1 MATQPLVRLLMV
13 SKDVGLMEAMA
24 RALGS
29 GVETRNSNEWG
40 LAKADDWCTWCDVA
54 LLDLRASN
62 TAGNHLP
69 AMRLMDQI
77 RESVSRPPMIIF
89 CDEEDRAVMNY
100 AVEHGAYDTVTNPP
114 NMSELRLVLQRA
126 AKMHQAEQELEALR
140 HQASEDGQLDDLLA
154 TSPAMQDLFALSQ
167 KIATCDVSVLI
178 TGETGTGKELL
189 ARAIHR
195 ISARASQ
202 PLVAFSC
209 ANLPETL
216 IEDELF
222 GHERGAFTGALT
234 SRRGRL
240 EMAERGTVFL
250 DEIGDLSMSLQPK
263 LLRVLQERSFERLG
277 SSTTTSV
284 NIRVIS
290 ASNRNLSEMVHQGL
304 FREDLYYRLNVVQ
317 MHIPPL
323 RDRQEDIPLL
333 ANHFLQIATRQ
344 FNRSA
349 NAFSQSAMLCL
360 EEYPWPGNVRELENA
375 VKRAVVL
382 AEGETVES
390 WHLPASIL
398 PASEAPAAARS
409 YEAEVR
415 QFKRRLIL
423 RTLRGCD
430 WQKAET
436 ARTLGIARGYLHRLI
451 NQLGIRLAESGS
463 REKIALPA
471 RGQGE
476 RSA

>member
-1 MATQPLVRLLMV
+1 MATHPSVRLLLL
-13 SKDVGLMEAMA
+13 SKDVGLMDAIA

-29 GVETRNSNEWG
+29 DFESRNSNDLG
-40 LAKADDWCTWCDVA
+40 LATSDDWRNWCEVA
-54 LLDLRASN
+54 LLDLRNSSTGGDQALGIR
-62 TAGNHLP
+62 A
-69 AMRLMDQI
+69 MDQI
-77 RESVSRPPMIIF
+77 RESVSRPPMVVF
-89 CDEEDRAVMNY
+89 CDEEDRSLMDRAM
-100 AVEHGAYDTVTNPP
+100 ERGAYDTVANPP
-114 NMSELRLVLQRA
+114 NMIELRLILQRA
-126 AKMHQAEQELEALR
+126 AKMRRAEEELEHLR
-140 HQASEDGQLDDLLA
+140 MHAQDGARMDDLLG
-154 TSPAMQDLFALSQ
+154 TSGPMQELFALSQ

-195 ISARASQ
+195 ISARAAR

-222 GHERGAFTGALT
+222 GHEKGAFTGALT

-240 EMAERGTVFL
+240 EMAERGTLFL

-277 SSTTTSV
+277 SSATTSV

-290 ASNRNLSEMVHQGL
+290 ASNRNLTELVQQGR
-304 FREDLYYRLNVVQ
+304 FREDLYYRINVVQ

-323 RDRQEDIPLL
+323 RERHDDIPLL
-333 ANHFLQIATRQ
+333 ANHFLQLASRQ
-344 FNRSA
+344 FNKKA
-349 NAFSQSAMLCL
+349 NAFSASALRSL
-360 EEYPWPGNVRELENA
+360 EEYNWPGNVRELENA

-382 AEGETVES
+382 VDGETVEL

-398 PASEAPAAARS
+398 PAGEGPSLARS
-409 YEAEVR
+409 YEESVR
-415 QFKRRLIL
+415 QFKRRLII
-423 RTLRGCD
+423 RTLRECG

-436 ARTLGIARGYLHRLI
+436 ARALGIARGYLHRLI
-451 NQLGIRLAESGS
+451 NQLDIRKKEPESHEPAAPLA
-463 REKIALPA
+463 PA
-471 RGQGE
+471 QTQKT
-476 RSA
+476 A